1 MKENEIKLIKD
12 LYKHFKPQTDVTDE
26 LINSCYN
33 QFGSI
38 RGILMNLILKFQPN
52 VDVTD
57 EYLDKKLSDYGIQSE
72 KIKDDTTHSVAPPKE
87 KTTKVTSHVD
97 STKKQESLIKDT
109 KASQKETD
117 ISDSNKKSKAG
128 LIATLLIVGAIGVI
142 GLLNQDMLLKYIS
155 NTSATDYPIEK
166 LDNYQIESNIIREY
180 VKVIDDRDVI
190 KAIGYWHD
198 HPVRYWDLHYPSS
211 FDISNK
217 IKDSWKISS
226 YSNNSISDI
235 IKVDNNTYHLT
246 TSFTH
251 TSRQTGITE
260 TIKAKVAYIFNNNHM
275 IISSYGIKTD
285 NSANMNDEI
294 IKGIRENFYY
304 LKNNWVNLKSITLS
318 DNITIFSTLEY
329 PSLNNHFCAQIL
341 NAGINY
347 EFYVNNEKLYFVFSH
362 FEGIENRYYFNP
374 NGEVIMWLDSEGNEV
389 KNGLVVEKNRLS
401 LIFEEIYF
409 NSEAKDIKNPNPF
422 GVINDPDGYTNV
434 RADKSSSSSI
444 IYEIHDEN
452 KRFEILDDNTGW
464 WKIKF
469 DIDEYPYEI
478 IGFIHNS
485 RIELIGNDD
494 DFIIARN
501 GFINADNLNFRSTP
515 EINNQ
520 NIISYLQH
528 GTNVNILSSVN
539 KMLADIKHCITEKDV
554 TVNIDGVKTV
564 ILSGKML
571 DILSTKDSYIICGYE
586 QDNGNYNKF
595 NVNYVDVDIIREA
608 KWYKIEVDSKIGF
621 VYQKFVTLQ

>member
-275 IISSYGIKTD
+275 IISSYGIKID
-285 NSANMNDEI
+285 DSESKNDEI

-347 EFYVNNEKLYFVFSH
+347 EFYVNNEKLYFIFSH
-362 FEGIENRYYFNP
+362 FEGIENRCYFNP
-374 NGEVIMWLDSEGNEV
+374 NGEMIMWLDSEKAEV
-389 KNGLVVEKNRLS
+389 KNGLVAEKNRLN
-401 LIFEEIYF
+401 LIYEEIYF
-409 NSEAKDIKNPNPF
+409 NI
-422 GVINDPDGYTNV
+422 
-434 RADKSSSSSI
+434 
-444 IYEIHDEN
+444 
-452 KRFEILDDNTGW
+452 
-464 WKIKF
+464 
-469 DIDEYPYEI
+469 
-478 IGFIHNS
+478 
-485 RIELIGNDD
+485 
-494 DFIIARN
+494 
-501 GFINADNLNFRSTP
+501 
-515 EINNQ
+515 
-520 NIISYLQH
+520 
-528 GTNVNILSSVN
+528 
-539 KMLADIKHCITEKDV
+539 
-554 TVNIDGVKTV
+554 
-564 ILSGKML
+564 
-571 DILSTKDSYIICGYE
+571 
-586 QDNGNYNKF
+586 
-595 NVNYVDVDIIREA
+595 
-608 KWYKIEVDSKIGF
+608 
-621 VYQKFVTLQ
+621 